1 MPCLQAEALQEPM
14 ASDRETSNPSSADP
28 PCPSREPSSGEGSVM
43 DQPVVTSAGWFF
55 SPLWSPGAKT
65 HRWRFGSGV
74 KSDKVEVWLDDHATR
89 EMEGGSVVGAIPSPQ
104 TSRGPSRSPSDPS
117 LLLGHRRDSSPL
129 SSPSLLISSSASTP
143 SLPRPPT
150 NPQTFTPCL
159 LQNPAHPQFST
170 RDRAG
175 TYSPRSPRSPLSRR
189 SLCCSHSP
197 HSPHSSPRSP
207 RRTGPCGRGGPGW
220 RGEPCS
226 WITEVLAGGSDR
238 TCSVAELC
246 QEALI
251 HAEEVLAAE
260 RSSLSLI
267 QQDQAGEKRLVQV
280 AALTAPDSVKEKSYS
295 IHAHLEL
302 VKGIMGY
309 VGSTGTP
316 INMTGDV
323 FEDPRFTPDEDQIP
337 DFRLRSVL
345 CVPVKNIRQ
354 EVLGAALVLNKRNS
368 PDGQGSLFSDQ
379 DEKVLSSHMVHL
391 GLVLDNIQLC
401 ESSRQ
406 EAKRSQVLV
415 TLARL
420 LSEEHTSMDNLLS
433 KMAATILPIARAQY
447 CTIFIAR
454 PRSKNSFS
462 GLVHMEGEE
471 QGSEFQIYK
480 RGCSLTEVDLTHALQ
495 VLGSKETQNVPDANQ
510 DPPTGSLVCCP
521 IKNGKTGQIIAV
533 CQLKNKLG
541 VAPSQAKTGR
551 RFNHHDVRLL
561 EDFAVYCGLALQTVQ
576 TVQRIEYHRASQD
589 VTQEVLSYHLTAP
602 QEEIKALQEAEI
614 PSAQSLHILDF
625 SFSDIDL
632 SEDSTTQATV
642 RMFLDLNLI
651 QDFNIEYKSLCQ
663 WVLSVKRGYRSNV
676 PYHNWN
682 HGLSTAQCMFAM
694 LMATDQLQCNF
705 SRLEVLAL
713 MIATLNHDLDHRGVS
728 NSYIKRTH
736 QPLAQLYGTSSL
748 EHHHYDMCLFIL
760 NNPGS
765 QILSGL
771 SPEDYRRVLPMI
783 EKAILATDLAI
794 YMERRAEFFE
804 LGQSGVS
811 WAKDSHRDLLRSMLM
826 TASDICAITK
836 PWHIQ
841 KRIAKLVATEFFAE
855 GDKEREEFNIKPAD
869 MMNRDNST
877 RLPHMQ
883 VNYIDGLCHPL
894 YQSLSG
900 MFSSCS
906 PLLDGLMKNR
916 ENWMLLAERGD
927 EGGEEE

>member
-323 FEDPRFTPDEDQIP
+323 FEQDPRFTPDEDQIP

-589 VTQEVLSYHLTAP
+589 VTQEVERPHIYTYYHRASQDVT
-602 QEEIKALQEAEI
+602 QEVER
-614 PSAQSLHILDF
+614 P
-625 SFSDIDL
+625 DIYTYYHRA
-632 SEDSTTQATV
+632 S
-642 RMFLDLNLI
+642 
-651 QDFNIEYKSLCQ
+651 QDQPE
-663 WVLSVKRGYRSNV
+663 SV
-676 PYHNWN
+676 
-682 HGLSTAQCMFAM
+682 
-694 LMATDQLQCNF
+694 
-705 SRLEVLAL
+705 
-713 MIATLNHDLDHRGVS
+713 
-728 NSYIKRTH
+728 TH